1 MRSHLR
7 VLAPLALVM
16 ALVLGAC
23 APTAQPAPATPAPAA
38 TKAPV
43 APAPTA
49 TKAPATPKRGGN
61 LIGVLGANVPSLDVQ
76 QESTVNTDIIVAPVY
91 NRIVQYDTETSS
103 KIVADLAESWDVSP
117 DGKVYTLRI
126 RQGVTFH
133 DGSPLTA
140 DDIAFNLQRLIT
152 PPQGVASRYAPLLR
166 PSFDKVVKVDNR
178 TVQLH
183 LKTPLAMTMAVLT
196 TGSTSMYPKSVVE
209 AKGNM
214 KTSAVGTGP
223 FKLDTYTPA
232 VGAELVRNPA
242 YFVTGRPYLDRLS
255 VRIVTDSATRIA
267 ALRTGQAHMTARV
280 FTTLTPGEMES
291 LKATNPSMQFF
302 ASPSPLGPAFSMN
315 TRRPPFEDVRVR
327 KAISLALDRQAAI
340 KILAEGQG
348 AIGKLIF
355 FGDWGV
361 PADEIKT
368 WPGFRAKDTPG
379 GKEDVA
385 TAKKLMSD
393 AGFAEGF
400 DLEILSRTNRITQTS
415 ATFMTEQLRPLNIRA
430 KIRVMEDAAF
440 FDSAQRGQFQAVVY
454 TPVYST
460 PDPGVIVSNYLAPG
474 GSLNYSH
481 EKDDRLKQLNSA
493 QLGAVQEAQRRQLI
507 REAEEYATKDLVG
520 LMPIVWPYTFIAVA
534 PQVRGFKSGISDYV
548 HNGNLFEVLWMD
560 Q

>member
-1 MRSHLR
+1 R
-7 VLAPLALVM
+7 
-16 ALVLGAC
+16 
-23 APTAQPAPATPAPAA
+23 PAPAA
-38 TKAPV
+38 PAPA

-49 TKAPATPKRGGN
+49 AAAPATATPRPVATAPVSPATPKRGGR
-61 LIGVLGANVPSLDVQ
+61 LIELLGANIPSLDVQ
-76 QESTVNTDIIVAPVY
+76 QESTVNTDVGVAPVY

-103 KIVADLAESWDVSP
+103 KIVADLAESWDISP

-152 PPQGVASRYAPLLR
+152 PPQGVASRYGPLLR
-166 PSFDKVVKVDNR
+166 PSFDKVVKVDDR
-178 TVQLH
+178 TVQLQ

-196 TGSTSMYPKSVVE
+196 TGSTSMYPRKVVE
-209 AKGNM
+209 AKGGM
-214 KTSAVGTGP
+214 KTDAVGTGP
-223 FKLDTYTPA
+223 FKLESYTPA
-232 VGAELVRNPA
+232 VGVELVRNPS
-242 YFVTGRPYLDRLS
+242 YFVSGRPYLDRLS
-255 VRIVTDSATRIA
+255 IRIVTDAATRLA
-267 ALRTGQAHMTARV
+267 AMRTGQAHMTARV

-291 LKATNPSMQFF
+291 LKATTPAMQFF
-302 ASPSPLGPAFSMN
+302 SSPSPLGPAFSMN
-315 TRRPPFEDVRVR
+315 TRRPPFDDVRVR
-327 KAISLALDRQAAI
+327 KAVSLALDRQAAI

-368 WPGFRAKDTPG
+368 WPGFRPKDTPG
-379 GKEDVA
+379 GQEDVA
-385 TAKKLMSD
+385 TAKKLMID
-393 AGFAEGF
+393 AGYPDGF

-415 ATFMTEQLRPLNIRA
+415 ATFMTEQLRTLNIRA
-430 KIRVMEDAAF
+430 RLRVLEDASF

-460 PDPGVIVSNYLAPG
+460 PDPGVIVSNYLTPG

-481 EKDDRLKQLNSA
+481 DKDDRLKQLNDA
-493 QLGAVQEAQRRQLI
+493 QLGTVREDERRRLI

-520 LMPIVWPYTFIAVA
+520 LMPMVWPYTFIAVA
-534 PQVRGFKSGISDYV
+534 PQVRNFKSGISDYV